1 MRSRDLIAYI
11 VNLAAAAV
19 STLTAGG
26 AGDNTAIN
34 GVALNTNA
42 LINAAGATVKAESVT
57 FLAFLQATLGAGNK
71 LTTALK
77 IQDSADGS
85 TFADVVMPL
94 GTTIQTTVTSVLTNA
109 SAGTYQT
116 VAAVGI
122 PLEYCRQYVRLVA
135 TPDLDR
141 ANTDVATVTSVA
153 VFNGISKL

>member
-1 MRSRDLIAYI
+1 MRSRDLVATII
-11 VNLAAAAV
+11 NRAAAAV
-19 STLTAGG
+19 GTLTAGG

-34 GVALNTNA
+34 GTALDTNA
-42 LINAAGATVKAESVT
+42 ITNAAGVVVKAESVT
-57 FLAFLQATLGAGNK
+57 FLTFLQAVLGAGNK

-85 TFADVVMPL
+85 TFADIVMPA
-94 GTTIQTTVTSVLTNA
+94 GTTIPTTATNVLTNA

-116 VAAVGI
+116 VAAIGI

-141 ANTDVATVTSVA
+141 ANTDTGTVTSIA
-153 VFNGISKL
+153 VFGGASKL